1 MKSDDLR
8 QLILSN
14 GQELLCEV
22 IQWPDLDIDDSE
34 VMIVRQ
40 AAKII
45 IQENFKEG
53 TRWFTFRPFMTYQD
67 DNNSMVSLM
76 PYHIMSIGHPSA
88 LLKKQ
93 YNKYIKMMRAEFNQN
108 SVDSITLGDYIE
120 PDIDMSDIDSD
131 DSLDNIIPFKID
143 PNKLN

>member
-14 GQELLCEV
+14 GQEVLCEV
-22 IQWPDLDIDDSE
+22 IQWPDIDVDDSE

-93 YNKYIKMMRAEFNQN
+93 YKKYIKLMRAEFDEVNDPLAYH
-108 SVDSITLGDYIE
+108 SE
-120 PDIDMSDIDSD
+120 SDIDITNMDSD
-131 DSLDNIIPFKID
+131 SFDNILPFKID

>member
-22 IQWPDLDIDDSE
+22 IQWPDLEVDDSE
-34 VMIVRQ
+34 VLIVRK

-93 YNKYIKMMRAEFNQN
+93 YKKYIKLMRAEFDEVNDPLAYH
-108 SVDSITLGDYIE
+108 SE
-120 PDIDMSDIDSD
+120 SDIDITNMDSD
-131 DSLDNIIPFKID
+131 SFDNILPFKID

>member
-14 GQELLCEV
+14 GQEVLCEV
-22 IQWPDLDIDDSE
+22 IQWPDIDVDDSE

-40 AAKII
+40 AAKSI

-93 YNKYIKMMRAEFNQN
+93 YKKYIKLMRAEFDEVNDPLAYH
-108 SVDSITLGDYIE
+108 SE
-120 PDIDMSDIDSD
+120 SDIDITNMDSD
-131 DSLDNIIPFKID
+131 SFDNILPFKID

>member
-14 GQELLCEV
+14 GQEVLCEV
-22 IQWPDLDIDDSE
+22 IQWPDIDMDDSE

-93 YNKYIKMMRAEFNQN
+93 YKKYIKLMRAEFDEVNDPLAYH
-108 SVDSITLGDYIE
+108 SE
-120 PDIDMSDIDSD
+120 SDIDITNMDSD
-131 DSLDNIIPFKID
+131 SFDNILPFKID